1 MQSRMSQVEAVMWT
15 VEKDPALRSDFTN
28 ITLLDRVPDED
39 RLRAKVQRAVVDIPR
54 LGQRVVSPP
63 LRLAPPQWQT
73 DPTLDL
79 EYHLRRVSAPPP
91 GRMREL
97 LDLAALLSAAPLD
110 RSRPLWEFTVV
121 EGLEGGRAALLQ
133 RMHHTITDGVGGL
146 KLSLSLVDLEA
157 DPPDPVLPADISDSG
172 VQQPTDQRPS
182 TFGIV
187 TDALGSVVARDRELI
202 GQGLGAFAGLVA
214 HPTSVPR
221 RAGETVRLAGSLRR
235 QVLVTQAARSP
246 LLGAR
251 SLGRRFEVFSVS
263 LDGTHRAAKA
273 LGGSLNDCYVA
284 GVAGALGR
292 YHERLGLPVGE
303 LRMAMPVSTRE
314 HADAAANRFAPSRV
328 MVPVGPDDPATRFAA
343 VHERLAG
350 IRDEPALAAAE
361 SLAELLAFLPTAVLV
376 TATRSQVRTI
386 DFATSNLR
394 GSPVDLFVGGARIL
408 ANYPMGPRAG
418 CALNVTMLSYCGD
431 LHMGLNIDPA
441 AVTEPDVLLD
451 CFDES
456 FAELIAA
463 GVAS

>member
-1 MQSRMSQVEAVMWT
+1 MSQAEAVMWT

-39 RLRAKVQRAVVDIPR
+39 RLRAKVADAIVDIPR
-54 LGQRVVSPP
+54 LGQRVVSAP

-79 EYHLRRVSAPPP
+79 AYHLRRISAPPP
-91 GRMREL
+91 GGTREL

-110 RSRPLWEFTVV
+110 RSRPLWEFTLV

-146 KLSLSLVDLEA
+146 KLSLSLVDFEA
-157 DPPDPVLPADISDSG
+157 APPE
-172 VQQPTDQRPS
+172 QPEPSEHAGRPGPTAVGPTGQRPS
-182 TFGIV
+182 TLGIV
-187 TDALGSVVARDRELI
+187 TDALSFALARDRELI
-202 GQGLGAFAGLVA
+202 GHGLGAVAGLLA

-221 RAGETVRLAGSLRR
+221 RAGEGIRLAGSIRR

-251 SLGRRFEVFSVS
+251 SLGRRFEVFSVP
-263 LDGTHRAAKA
+263 LDETHRAAKA
-273 LGGSLNDCYVA
+273 LGGSLNDCYVT
-284 GVAGALGR
+284 GVAGALGL
-292 YHERLGLPVGE
+292 YHERLGRPASE

-328 MVPVGPDDPATRFAA
+328 MVPVTPDDLAARFAT

-350 IRDEPALAAAE
+350 VRDEPALAAAD
-361 SLAELLAFLPTAVLV
+361 SLAEVLTLLPTAVLV
-376 TATRSQVRTI
+376 TATRSQARTI

-394 GSPVDLFVGGARIL
+394 GSPVDLFVGGARIV

-418 CALNVTMLSYCGD
+418 CALNVTMLSYCGE

-441 AVTEPDVLLD
+441 AVTEPETLLD
-451 CFDES
+451 CFAES
-456 FAELIAA
+456 FASLLEA
-463 GVAS
+463 GRSS